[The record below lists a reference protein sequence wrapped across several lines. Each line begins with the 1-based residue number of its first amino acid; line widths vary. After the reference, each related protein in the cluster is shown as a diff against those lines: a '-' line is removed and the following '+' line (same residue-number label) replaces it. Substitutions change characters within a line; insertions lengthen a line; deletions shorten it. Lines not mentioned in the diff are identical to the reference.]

1 MDYVELINKYREDM
15 TPEQMMG
22 VAEAIGKVAASCMKK
37 EDMHRLCAM
46 VFAVMTEGHFDEVW
60 ADEAIVK
67 MWYEDEEGRHAAP
80 FFAED
85 EVKDAFGKR
94 MDDVSDYNIYD
105 FEVAMNLIRSDF
117 HGTIGKYA
125 KTEEEVV
132 NMVADMAVEYLQ
144 DADAAFP
151 TSKIWHEING

>member
-1 MDYVELINKYREDM
+1 MDYVELINKYREDL
-15 TPEQMMG
+15 TPEQMLG
-22 VAEAIGKVAASCMKK
+22 VAEAIGKVASCCMRK
-37 EDMHRLCAM
+37 EDMQRLCTM
-46 VFAVMTEGHFDEVW
+46 IYGVISEGHFDEVW

-80 FFAED
+80 FFTDE

-105 FEVAMNLIRSDF
+105 FEVVMNLIRSDY

-125 KTEEEVV
+125 KTEEEVKEMTA
-132 NMVADMAVEYLQ
+132 NMAVEYLQ